1 MASQYLIALLLLVV
15 LIALV
20 ALPSVRAFAANQLAR
35 LQQRFLPPPP
45 AQANTGMTI
54 IAGNGEEIELPVDQN
69 RTMSLAD
76 RVEALGGRRRLLMVV
91 LAGLIVLVA
100 AMQLYRYTVAPAPE
114 TFVVLV
120 APFSEPSGG
129 TGQTGREVA
138 SALVAMLPDASG
150 KRVIA
155 RSLSEPPA
163 NADAALEQLKRDGAD
178 ALVWGQIDAGG
189 MVDRESLQPM
199 LVYQPTGPLAALGWE
214 GYAGRFAIP
223 TAYKLANRSI
233 NGAVILPA
241 LLGALADYDA
251 GRFDLAFTTL
261 GTLSNDYPALSPA
274 LPGALR
280 GNILWAR
287 GEYQDAANEY
297 NRALSG
303 LANAAGTQA
312 ALLYNNLG
320 AILQDAGDSGATAAF
335 NNAVIA
341 LQGRDLG
348 QLRYNLGR
356 QFLSSGDIANAVT
369 TLEIARSLERADP
382 AAPPTQLLLTLAE
395 AYRQNGQF
403 DPARAT
409 LDDAAAQTI
418 DDVNA
423 TTVELHNVTT
433 TRLRAAVETERA
445 LLEKSQ
451 ASGARGR
458 LMWELV
464 GANPLSRST
473 LESVRGKIDQ
483 AVDDTSVTSQ
493 LWTRLAT
500 GKDASN
506 EPIAGQIAIYQ
517 SQRAHEML
525 RERIRWQALV
535 NLERGSL
542 QGASKPRGL
551 AVVWA
556 AIFGDRSPTN
566 VGRTALE
573 NLLKTRPSDVDSL
586 VLLGHANLLRDNSAD
601 AAKQFDQAAALA
613 PQRPEPVYGQALVA
627 LPGDPA
633 RGRQLLAK
641 AIALNPAFFPA
652 RLKLAGVAE
661 DAKDWPTVIEQRR
674 WFAANR
680 PSDDNTLKL
689 AAALQ
694 QSGPSGAAEAE
705 QVLLP
710 LANQNDIRSMIA
722 LAGLYQSRGDAD
734 GARAVMDRA
743 LLVAPRDSTVAYEYG
758 QLLEQQND
766 IAGAKAQYAHAIDV
780 NGSDVRA
787 RLALGRIYTAEGDS
801 VAAGQ
806 QYRVALSAGENDPV
820 ELKRI
825 GDVLLINGE
834 YESAATAY
842 NRAITALQQ
851 PRQPVRLGD
860 ADPIIFESELYHGFG
875 QANLKID
882 KFDAEQDAEQ
892 RVLDLRDNAYPEA
905 LVGMG
910 DIALMQGKPADAVD
924 RYRDALKINSRLVSA
939 MIGLG
944 RASGALGN
952 WSVAQAQ
959 FRDAV
964 NLDPTSPEAHLWLAE
979 ALVRQSNPGAA
990 IQEYARAIELKP
1002 QYPEAYFGLAQA
1014 QLAAGQPD
1022 LARDNLATALQMQ
1035 PNYSEALLLQGKL
1048 FEQQGN
1054 DTAALESYSKA
1065 IKARKILAE
1074 PLYRRALLYIRLD
1087 KLDDAMRDLQ
1097 SSIDIQP
1104 NFSEAHYWLGRS
1116 YLAQGK
1122 AKQARAELITAIE
1135 QRGGTFPDARF
1146 YQGLGEEQLG
1156 QRNDAVISYQV
1167 ALDQNNNGEWANE
1180 ARTAL
1185 VRLRQ
1190 P

>member
-1 MASQYLIALLLLVV
+1 M
-15 LIALV
+15 
-20 ALPSVRAFAANQLAR
+20 
-35 LQQRFLPPPP
+35 
-45 AQANTGMTI
+45 
-54 IAGNGEEIELPVDQN
+54 
-69 RTMSLAD
+69 
-76 RVEALGGRRRLLMVV
+76 
-91 LAGLIVLVA
+91 
-100 AMQLYRYTVAPAPE
+100 
-114 TFVVLV
+114 
-120 APFSEPSGG
+120 
-129 TGQTGREVA
+129 
-138 SALVAMLPDASG
+138 
-150 KRVIA
+150 
-155 RSLSEPPA
+155 
-163 NADAALEQLKRDGAD
+163 
-178 ALVWGQIDAGG
+178 
-189 MVDRESLQPM
+189 
-199 LVYQPTGPLAALGWE
+199 
-214 GYAGRFAIP
+214 
-223 TAYKLANRSI
+223 
-233 NGAVILPA
+233 
-241 LLGALADYDA
+241 
-251 GRFDLAFTTL
+251 
-261 GTLSNDYPALSPA
+261 
-274 LPGALR
+274 
-280 GNILWAR
+280 
-287 GEYQDAANEY
+287 
-297 NRALSG
+297 
-303 LANAAGTQA
+303 
-312 ALLYNNLG
+312 
-320 AILQDAGDSGATAAF
+320 
-335 NNAVIA
+335 
-341 LQGRDLG
+341 
-348 QLRYNLGR
+348 
-356 QFLSSGDIANAVT
+356 
-369 TLEIARSLERADP
+369 
-382 AAPPTQLLLTLAE
+382 
-395 AYRQNGQF
+395 
-403 DPARAT
+403 
-409 LDDAAAQTI
+409 
-418 DDVNA
+418 
-423 TTVELHNVTT
+423 
-433 TRLRAAVETERA
+433 
-445 LLEKSQ
+445 SQ

-473 LESVRGKIDQ
+473 LERVRGKIDQ

-517 SQRAHEML
+517 SQRAHELL

-652 RLKLAGVAE
+652 RLNLAVVAE

-734 GARAVMDRA
+734 GARAAM
-743 LLVAPRDSTVAYEYG
+743 
-758 QLLEQQND
+758 
-766 IAGAKAQYAHAIDV
+766 DV

-875 QANLKID
+875 QANLK
-882 KFDAEQDAEQ
+882 
-892 RVLDLRDNAYPEA
+892 
-905 LVGMG
+905 
-910 DIALMQGKPADAVD
+910 
-924 RYRDALKINSRLVSA
+924 
-939 MIGLG
+939 
-944 RASGALGN
+944 
-952 WSVAQAQ
+952 
-959 FRDAV
+959 
-964 NLDPTSPEAHLWLAE
+964 
-979 ALVRQSNPGAA
+979 
-990 IQEYARAIELKP
+990 
-1002 QYPEAYFGLAQA
+1002 
-1014 QLAAGQPD
+1014 
-1022 LARDNLATALQMQ
+1022 
-1035 PNYSEALLLQGKL
+1035 
-1048 FEQQGN
+1048 
-1054 DTAALESYSKA
+1054 
-1065 IKARKILAE
+1065 
-1074 PLYRRALLYIRLD
+1074 
-1087 KLDDAMRDLQ
+1087 
-1097 SSIDIQP
+1097 
-1104 NFSEAHYWLGRS
+1104 
-1116 YLAQGK
+1116 
-1122 AKQARAELITAIE
+1122 
-1135 QRGGTFPDARF
+1135 
-1146 YQGLGEEQLG
+1146 
-1156 QRNDAVISYQV
+1156 
-1167 ALDQNNNGEWANE
+1167 
-1180 ARTAL
+1180 
-1185 VRLRQ
+1185 
-1190 P
+1190 